1 MSISFKWNK
10 GIDQISDGILGT
22 DAVQLFTANEAK
34 RLMDPY
40 VPSLYNTLARNVRVY
55 VENGKGVVHYLSVF
69 AHYQYKGIV
78 MVDPVTGK
86 ACFSDAEGHKWSR
99 PGVKKVP
106 TSRKL
111 KYTKFRH
118 PLATSYWDKAMST
131 SRSGDLA
138 GAVQRFIAKRG

>member
-1 MSISFKWNK
+1 MGISFRWNR
-10 GIDQISDGILGT
+10 GIEQISNDIVGRK
-22 DAVQLFTANEAK
+22 DVQLFMANEAK
-34 RLMDPY
+34 RYMEPY
-40 VPSLYNTLARNVRVY
+40 VPSMNNALSRNVRVY
-55 VENGKGVVHYLSVF
+55 VENGKGVVHYQSVY

-111 KYTKFRH
+111 TYTKFRH

-131 SRSGDLA
+131 SRAGDLA
-138 GAVQRFIAKRG
+138 GAVQRFVAKRG